1 MDELLDQV
9 RKLVASGRT
18 IEAIKLLRE
27 VTGLGL
33 KEAKEAVDRCAQ
45 GGSLDIAEDL
55 AAHRAA
61 LHGAAQVDG
70 EIKALLESGRKIE
83 AIKLM
88 RERSGLDLTTAKD
101 IIDSMEGDLKRAG
114 SGRPHPAA
122 VRESGG
128 GGRRWIAV
136 LLIVVAAA
144 VAIYLM
150 RPGA

>member
-18 IEAIKLLRE
+18 IEAVKLLRE
-27 VTGLGL
+27 VTGLSL

-55 AAHRAA
+55 AAYRSA

-70 EIKALLESGRKIE
+70 EIKSLLESGRKIE

-88 RERSGLDLTTAKD
+88 RERSGLDLATAKD
-101 IIDSMEGDLKRAG
+101 IIDSMDGDLKRAG
-114 SGRPHPAA
+114 TGRPHPAA
-122 VRESGG
+122 VKEGRGG
-128 GGRRWIAV
+128 ARRWIAV
-136 LLIVVAAA
+136 LLIVIAAA

>member
-27 VTGLGL
+27 VTGLSL

-61 LHGAAQVDG
+61 LHDGAQVDG

-88 RERSGLDLTTAKD
+88 RERSGLDRRNSGTVHRSAAD
-101 IIDSMEGDLKRAG
+101 RDRRCRGDLSHAAG
-114 SGRPHPAA
+114 RVTA
-122 VRESGG
+122 
-128 GGRRWIAV
+128 
-136 LLIVVAAA
+136 
-144 VAIYLM
+144 
-150 RPGA
+150 